1 MKVANPIYDV
11 VFKYLLDDKKI
22 AKLLISKILDEDIVA
37 LDFRPTELK
46 KKISAHDLTVFRIDF
61 AATIQRPDGSRKLV
75 IIEIQKAKFHTDIMR
90 FRKYLGSHY
99 QDKNNVYTDENTG
112 KTLAL
117 PIISLYFLGHKL
129 DHTDAPVVKVNRQYI
144 DLADNSELTIKEEFI
159 ESLTHDSYVIQ
170 IPRLKKRRR
179 NNLEILLSIFDQS
192 LRLSGSD
199 HFLNLSEDDYPR
211 EFRIVIRRLLQ
222 AASEEDVCQTMEL
235 EDEILDELEGLE
247 RKILDMDRV
256 IEDKDKEL
264 EDKDRKLED
273 KDRKLEDKDRK
284 LEEKNKTIASALE
297 ALVESGMGVAKAKKT
312 LNLF

>member
-22 AKLLISKILDEDIVA
+22 AKLIISKILDEDIVS

-46 KKISAHDLTVFRIDF
+46 KKISPHDFTVFRIDF
-61 AATIQRPDGSRKLV
+61 AATIQESDGSQKLV
-75 IIEIQKAKFHTDIMR
+75 IIEIQKAKLHTDIMR

-99 QDKNNVYTDENTG
+99 QDKNNVYTEKNTG

-144 DLADNSELTIKEEFI
+144 DLADKSELTIKEEFI
-159 ESLTHDSYVIQ
+159 ESLTHDSYIIQ
-170 IPRLKKRRR
+170 IPQLKKRRR

-192 LRLSGSD
+192 LRLSGND
-199 HFLNLSEDDYPR
+199 HFLNLSEEDYPQ

-235 EDEILDELEGLE
+235 EDGILDEWESLE

-256 IEDKDKEL
+256 LEDNARAL
-264 EDKDRKLED
+264 EDKDRVIEGNTKALEN
-273 KDRKLEDKDRK
+273 KD
-284 LEEKNKTIASALE
+284 KTIASALE
-297 ALVESGMGVAKAKKT
+297 ALVESGMSVDKAKKI
-312 LNLF
+312 LDLF